1 MASPGPERVALLQG
15 LLAGFL
21 LGASPALLAQ
31 NQQSAPA
38 AAAAPAAPELSPE
51 AAARLAREDELAS
64 AIVKGDARRV
74 AAWIKTHRA
83 LDFNFNDVTRGRTHQ
98 SPLTL
103 AIGRNHLE
111 VAALLLDAGAAINRA
126 DGDGRSAIHYARSP
140 EAVRLLAQR
149 GADLNAQDR
158 YGRTAAANAIERGDP
173 GAADGLIASGARLD
187 APLKGTDLLTRAAE
201 SRRPETIAALLD
213 RGVDPRKP
221 PNRALWIVI
230 DNGDTASALLLIRKG
245 ADVNYIDSRGETL
258 LTRALFRQ
266 RWEVAEALV
275 NAGAAVK
282 PQDAK
287 DCRHGSYTCQSIQP
301 ARLATFN
308 PAMLAKLVAKGLDV
322 NTVAADG
329 HSALTSIIEDQPM
342 AIRAVSAGVHAV
354 GVGQNPVTGAV
365 VTTRSSGPERV
376 TEIPAPDNAA
386 RVKVLLDARADPN
399 LKYRDATPLMLAIAL
414 PGKPPAMVDALMQ
427 AGGRIEVD
435 AVFIREE
442 EGRRRGGDVGPGA
455 VVTSDTTVIGM
466 NMGPL
471 TWALYHQRPD
481 IALRLIERDKRVTKP
496 DRHLLYF
503 AAAAGHWD
511 VLLAALPYTREVNAA
526 NRAEVTPLMH
536 AALAGRANVVKAL
549 LAAGANVNARSAR
562 IWPPVSDPDFAP
574 SIAGALG
581 GHARLPPLVGGYTA
595 LRVAQERG
603 HAEVVGILKE
613 AGGKE

>member
-1 MASPGPERVALLQG
+1 MTALRTILAAVLLAALPAALAQLQG
-15 LLAGFL
+15 YGV
-21 LGASPALLAQ
+21 PA
-31 NQQSAPA
+31 P
-38 AAAAPAAPELSPE
+38 APELSPE
-51 AAARLAREDELAS
+51 AAARLARHDELAG
-64 AIVKGDARRV
+64 AIVKADAQRV
-74 AAWIKTHRA
+74 AAWIKAHRE
-83 LDFNFNDVTRGRTHQ
+83 LDFNFNDVTHGRTHQ

-111 VAALLLDAGAAINRA
+111 IARLLLDAGAAINRA

-158 YGRTAAANAIERGDP
+158 YGRTAAANAIERGDA

-245 ADVNYIDSRGETL
+245 ADVNFSDSRGEPL

-287 DCRHGSYTCQSIQP
+287 GCRHGSYTCQSIQP

-308 PAMLAKLVAKGLDV
+308 PAILAKLTAKGLDV

-342 AIRAVSAGVHAV
+342 AVRAVSAGVYAV
-354 GVGQNPVTGAV
+354 GVGQNPVTGEVAA
-365 VTTRSSGPERV
+365 TASSSRPERV

-414 PGKPPAMVDALMQ
+414 PGKPPAMLDALIR
-427 AGGRIEVD
+427 AGGRIESE
-435 AVFIREE
+435 AVLVRADRSNPASGEI
-442 EGRRRGGDVGPGA
+442 GA
-455 VVTSDTTVIGM
+455 RTIAVEDGIITGM
-466 NMGPL
+466 SVGPL
-471 TWALYHQRPD
+471 TWALWRDRPD
-481 IALRLIERDKRVTKP
+481 IAVRLLERDRKVTHA

-503 AAAAGHWD
+503 AAANGKWD
-511 VLLAALPYTREVNAA
+511 LLMSALPYTREVNAA
-526 NRAEVTPLMH
+526 NRADVTPLMH
-536 AALAGRANVVKAL
+536 AALAGRADAVRAL
-549 LAAGANVNARSAR
+549 LAAGANVNARSAKS
-562 IWPPVSDPDFAP
+562 WPPPGDPDYVGF
-574 SIAGALG
+574 SLGALS
-581 GHARLPPLVGGYTA
+581 GHGMRLPTLVGGYTA
-595 LRVAQERG
+595 LRAAREAGHTEVAR
-603 HAEVVGILKE
+603 ILRE
-613 AGGKE
+613 AGGRE

>member
-1 MASPGPERVALLQG
+1 VASRSPGRRALLQG
-15 LLAGFL
+15 VLAGFL
-21 LGASPALLAQ
+21 LAAPPALLAQ
-31 NQQSAPA
+31 YQQSAPA
-38 AAAAPAAPELSPE
+38 AAPASPDLSPE

-64 AIVKGDARRV
+64 AIVKADAKRV
-74 AAWIKTHRA
+74 AAWIRTHRE

-103 AIGRNHLE
+103 AIGRNHVE
-111 VAALLLDAGAAINRA
+111 VAGMLLDAGAAINRA
-126 DGDGRSAIHYARSP
+126 DGDGRAAIHYARSP

-158 YGRTAAANAIERGDP
+158 YGRTAAANAIERGDT

-201 SRRPETIAALLD
+201 SRRPEAIAALLD

-245 ADVNYIDSRGETL
+245 ADVNFSDSRGETL

-287 DCRHGSYTCQSIQP
+287 GCRHGSYTCQSIQP

-308 PAMLAKLVAKGLDV
+308 PAMLAKLTAKGLDV

-342 AIRAVSAGVHAV
+342 AIRAVSAGVNAV
-354 GVGQNPVTGAV
+354 GVGRNPVTGEV
-365 VTTRSSGPERV
+365 VATTSSRPERV

-386 RVKVLLDARADPN
+386 RVKVLLDARADSN

-414 PGKPPAMVDALMQ
+414 PGKPPAMVDALLR
-427 AGGRIEVD
+427 AGGRIESE
-435 AVFIREE
+435 AVLVRADSSNPASGEI
-442 EGRRRGGDVGPGA
+442 GA
-455 VVTSDTTVIGM
+455 RTIAVSDGIVTGM
-466 NMGPL
+466 SVGPL
-471 TWALYHQRPD
+471 TWALFRDRPD
-481 IALRLIERDKRVTKP
+481 IAVRLLERDRRVTRA

-503 AAAAGHWD
+503 AAASGKWD
-511 VLLAALPYTREVNAA
+511 LLMSALPYTREVNAA
-526 NRAEVTPLMH
+526 NRADVTPLMH
-536 AALAGRANVVKAL
+536 AALAGRADAVRAL
-549 LAAGANVNARSAR
+549 LAAGANVNTRSAR
-562 IWPPVSDPDFAP
+562 IWPPPGDPDYVGF
-574 SIAGALG
+574 SLGALS
-581 GHARLPPLVGGYTA
+581 GHGMRLPTLVGGYTA
-595 LRVAQERG
+595 LRAAREAG
-603 HAEVVGILKE
+603 HTEIAGILRE
-613 AGGKE
+613 AGGRE

>member
-1 MASPGPERVALLQG
+1 MTALLTPLG
-15 LLAGFL
+15 AILAAVLLAAL
-21 LGASPALLAQ
+21 PAALAQ
-31 NQQSAPA
+31 PQGYGVPA
-38 AAAAPAAPELSPE
+38 AAPELPPE
-51 AAARLAREDELAS
+51 AAARLARHDELAG
-64 AIVKGDARRV
+64 AIVKADAQRV
-74 AAWIKTHRA
+74 AAWIKAHRE
-83 LDFNFNDVTRGRTHQ
+83 LDFNFNDVTHGRTHQ

-111 VAALLLDAGAAINRA
+111 IARLLLDAGAAINRA
-126 DGDGRSAIHYARSP
+126 DGDGRYAIHYARSP

-158 YGRTAAANAIERGDP
+158 YGRTAAANAIERGDA

-201 SRRPETIAALLD
+201 SRRPDTIAALLD

-230 DNGDTASALLLIRKG
+230 DHGDVPSALLLIRKG
-245 ADVNYIDSRGETL
+245 ADVHYTDSRGETL
-258 LTRALFRQ
+258 LERALFRQ

-275 NAGAAVK
+275 SAGAAVK
-282 PQDAK
+282 PPDAK
-287 DCRHGSYTCQSIQP
+287 GCSHGSYPCRSIQP

-308 PAMLAKLVAKGLDV
+308 PEMLGKLKARGLDV

-329 HSALTSIIEDQPM
+329 HSALTSIIADVPM
-342 AIRAVSAGVHAV
+342 AIRAVRARGNTASVA
-354 GVGQNPVTGAV
+354 QNPVTGEVAV
-365 VTTRSSGPERV
+365 STFPRAETV
-376 TEIPAPDNAA
+376 TEIPAPDNVA

-399 LKYRDATPLMLAIAL
+399 HKYRDTTPLMLAIAL
-414 PGKPPAMVDALMQ
+414 PNKPAAMVDALMQ

-435 AVFIREE
+435 AAFIREE
-442 EGRRRGGDVGPGA
+442 EGRRRGGDVGPRA

-481 IALRLIERDKRVTKP
+481 IALRLIERDRLVTRP

-526 NRAEVTPLMH
+526 NRADVTPLMH
-536 AALAGRANVVKAL
+536 AAEAGRLDAVKAL
-549 LAAGANVNARSAR
+549 LAAGANVNTRSAR
-562 IWPPVSDPDFAP
+562 SWPPPTDPEYAP
-574 SIAGALG
+574 LALSALS
-581 GHARLPPLVGGYTA
+581 GHGMRLPTLVGGYTA
-595 LRVAQERG
+595 LRAAREAGHTEVAR
-603 HAEVVGILKE
+603 ILRE
-613 AGGKE
+613 AGGRE